1 LADTV
6 APSVPASLVATTV
19 SASQINL
26 SWTASTDNNA
36 VTGYRL
42 ERCVGVSCTA
52 FSQVATPT
60 TTTYSDSGLANATNY
75 SYRVRATDA
84 AGNLSGYSVPASA
97 KTLDNQ
103 APTAPSGLTAT
114 AASSSQINL
123 SWTASTDNVGVTGYR
138 VERCQASGCTAF
150 AQIAAPTTTSYS
162 DTGLSTVTSYS
173 YRVLAVDAANN
184 ASGPSNTGTAVT
196 LDTQAPTAPTG
207 LTATA
212 ASSSQINLTW
222 TASTDNVGV
231 AGYRIER
238 CQGSGCTAFAQ
249 IATPTTTSFSDA
261 GLTAGTSYS
270 YRVRASDAAS
280 NVSGYSATASATTI
294 APTDTTPPSTPGT
307 PTASAASTSQIN
319 ISWPA
324 ATDNV
329 AVTGYR
335 IERCQGEGCTSFS
348 QIGTPTTTTFSDV
361 GRATDNTYS
370 YRIRAIDA
378 ANNLSGY
385 SATVSESLW
394 ATFGSCPKPL

>member
-1 LADTV
+1 
-6 APSVPASLVATTV
+6 
-19 SASQINL
+19 
-26 SWTASTDNNA
+26 
-36 VTGYRL
+36 
-42 ERCVGVSCTA
+42 
-52 FSQVATPT
+52 
-60 TTTYSDSGLANATNY
+60 
-75 SYRVRATDA
+75 VRATDA
-84 AGNLSGYSVPASA
+84 AGNLSGYSATASA
-97 KTLDNQ
+97 TTLDNQ
-103 APTAPSGLTAT
+103 APTAPNGLTAT
-114 AASSSQINL
+114 AASSSQIDL
-123 SWTASTDNVGVTGYR
+123 SWAASTDNVGVTGYR
-138 VERCQASGCTAF
+138 VERCQSSGCTAF
-150 AQIAAPTTTSYS
+150 AQIASPTTTSYS

-173 YRVLAVDAANN
+173 YRVSAVDAANN
-184 ASGPSNTGTAVT
+184 ASGYSNTGTAVT
-196 LDTQAPTAPTG
+196 PDTQAPTAPTG

-212 ASSSQINLTW
+212 ASTSQINLTW

-249 IATPTTTSFSDA
+249 IATPTMTSFSDA

-294 APTDTTPPSTPGT
+294 APADTTPPSTPGT
-307 PTASAASTSQIN
+307 PTAGAASTSQIN

-348 QIGTPTTTTFSDV
+348 QIGAPTTTTFSDV